1 MTPFPASLTREM
13 QRDAELAEAVA
24 DWRAS
29 TGPQHGID
37 RRWAMRLLAA
47 ERARRSARR
56 AELAAAVNR
65 NTLNHR
71 RAA

>member
-1 MTPFPASLTREM
+1 MSGYPVSLTREM
-13 QRDAELAEAVA
+13 QRDQELLEAVA

-47 ERARRSARR
+47 ERARRDGRR
-56 AELAAAVNR
+56 AEVQAAVAHNQQ
-65 NTLNHR
+65 R

>member
-1 MTPFPASLTREM
+1 MSGYPASLTREM

-24 DWRAS
+24 DWRKSHSA
-29 TGPQHGID
+29 ID

-56 AELAAAVNR
+56 AELAAATR
-65 NTLNHR
+65 SHQR
-71 RAA
+71 IAA

>member
-1 MTPFPASLTREM
+1 MNPSLTSVALTREM
-13 QRDAELAEAVA
+13 QRDQELLEAVA

-29 TGPQHGID
+29 CGHESHARD

-47 ERARRSARR
+47 ERARRDAHR
-56 AELAAAVNR
+56 AELPTPTR
-65 NTLNHR
+65 TQFR

>member
-13 QRDAELAEAVA
+13 QRDQELLEAVA
-24 DWRAS
+24 DWRATHS
-29 TGPQHGID
+29 AID

-47 ERARRSARR
+47 ERARRDARR
-56 AELAAAVNR
+56 AELPTPTR
-65 NTLNHR
+65 TQFR

>member
-1 MTPFPASLTREM
+1 MTPFPVSLTREM
-13 QRDAELAEAVA
+13 QRDQELLEAVA

-29 TGPQHGID
+29 CGHESHARD
-37 RRWAMRLLAA
+37 RRYAMLLVAA
-47 ERARRSARR
+47 ERARRDARR

-65 NTLNHR
+65 AAMR